1 MENFWLQPS
10 SKKEKHQTYYSTT
23 PIIKT
28 YYRFRTK
35 VQDGKW
41 RTIHAMRR
49 TPWLSILV
57 ACKRQESVP
66 CRHPS
71 AAVEPK
77 TVISMFPWK
86 EHAKKFLGD
95 LYQKTTSFLVIHIA
109 QQNAAAPVNKRWLW
123 LEPPSLDQLL
133 KRWFVFLVGLMPN
146 KTNTARQRKLT

>member
-1 MENFWLQPS
+1 MKNLWLQPS
-10 SKKEKHQTYYSTT
+10 SKKKRHKTYYSTT

-41 RTIHAMRR
+41 RTIHAMWR
-49 TPWLSILV
+49 TLWFSILV
-57 ACKRQESVP
+57 ACKHQESVS

-71 AAVEPK
+71 TATEPK
-77 TVISMFPWK
+77 IVTSVSPLK
-86 EHAKKFLGD
+86 RTYKKVFGWPLS
-95 LYQKTTSFLVIHIA
+95 KTTSFLVIHIA

-133 KRWFVFLVGLMPN
+133 KRWFVFLGGLMPN
-146 KTNTARQRKLT
+146 KTNTARQRKLA